1 MQVTRVAPG
10 WPVASLMHR
19 RRVMADRITHVG
31 LDVHEEGIVVA
42 VAEGGLRGE
51 VREYGRIANTAAAL
65 DRLMRKLNGE
75 GVGLRF
81 CYEAGR
87 CGYGIQRH
95 LSAHGHECMVV
106 APSLI
111 PKRAGDRV
119 KTDRRD
125 AASLARLHRA
135 GELTAVWVPDA
146 GHEAMRDLVRAR
158 LDAVHALRR
167 ARQQLS
173 GFLLRQG
180 CHYGRPAW
188 TKLHRRWLA
197 GLKFE
202 QVLHHVVLEDYIQAV
217 EAAEARRDRLTAQI
231 EACLPEW
238 SLAPVVAA
246 LQTMRGMAL
255 VNAAT
260 LIAELGELS
269 RFANPR
275 QLMAYLGL
283 VPSEHSSGASIKRGG
298 LTKAGNSAA
307 RRLLIE
313 AAWCYRFPAGSA
325 ASCCSGRRSSPS
337 RSARSPGRR
346 SCGCAHAIASS
357 PAAANQPMSSRP
369 RSPVNW
375 PALSG
380 PSPGACRRRRADR
393 KKPVIASK
401 GGASGPPNTLL
412 LGKAGGAAAVRRT
425 LDTTICRVADPMQVS
440 GPRQLRDASPVM
452 RFRPAHQRMINRRH
466 DGCASSLARQSLK
479 QPLPMEPQ
487 IHAPATWKGG
497 HERGV

>member
-1 MQVTRVAPG
+1 
-10 WPVASLMHR
+10 MHR
-19 RRVMADRITHVG
+19 RRVVGDRITYVG
-31 LDVHEEGIVVA
+31 LDVHKEGIVVA

-51 VREYGRIANTAAAL
+51 IREYGQIANTPAAL
-65 DRLMRKLNGE
+65 DRLARKLGRD
-75 GVGLRF
+75 GVRLRF
-81 CYEAGR
+81 CYEAGP

-95 LSAHGHECMVV
+95 LSARGHECVVV

-146 GHEAMRDLVRAR
+146 AHEAMRDLVRAR

-173 GFLLRQG
+173 GFLLRHG

-197 GLKFE
+197 SLKFE
-202 QVLHHVVLEDYIQAV
+202 QAVHHLVLEDYVQAV

-231 EACLPEW
+231 AVMLPAW
-238 SLAPVVAA
+238 TLAPVVAA
-246 LQTMRGMAL
+246 LQTLRGMAL

-260 LIAELGELS
+260 LIAELGDLS

-283 VPSEHSSGASIKRGG
+283 VPSEHSSGASVRRGG

-313 AAWCYRFPAGSA
+313 AAWCYRFPA
-325 ASCCSGRRSSPS
+325 RVS
-337 RSARSPGRR
+337 RELLLRQEEQPKPIREIAWKAQLRLCARYRKLARTGKP
-346 SCGCAHAIASS
+346 ANVVTAAIARELAGFIWAIAQRVP
-357 PAAANQPMSSRP
+357 PAAN
-369 RSPVNW
+369 
-375 PALSG
+375 
-380 PSPGACRRRRADR
+380 
-393 KKPVIASK
+393 
-401 GGASGPPNTLL
+401 
-412 LGKAGGAAAVRRT
+412 
-425 LDTTICRVADPMQVS
+425 
-440 GPRQLRDASPVM
+440 
-452 RFRPAHQRMINRRH
+452 
-466 DGCASSLARQSLK
+466 
-479 QPLPMEPQ
+479 
-487 IHAPATWKGG
+487 
-497 HERGV
+497 

>member
-1 MQVTRVAPG
+1 
-10 WPVASLMHR
+10 MHR
-19 RRVMADRITHVG
+19 RRVVGDRITYVG
-31 LDVHEEGIVVA
+31 LDVHKAGIVVA

-51 VREYGRIANTAAAL
+51 VREYGRIANTPGAL
-65 DRLMRKLNGE
+65 DRLTCKLGGE
-75 GVGLRF
+75 GVRLRV
-81 CYEAGR
+81 CYEAGP

-95 LSAHGHECMVV
+95 LSARGHECVVV

-111 PKRAGDRV
+111 PKRAGDRI

-125 AASLARLHRA
+125 AAGLARLHRA

-146 GHEAMRDLVRAR
+146 RHEAMRDLVRAR

-202 QVLHHVVLEDYIQAV
+202 QAVHHIVLEDYIAAV
-217 EAAEARRDRLTAQI
+217 EAAEARRDRLTTQI
-231 EACLPEW
+231 EAMLPDW
-238 SLAPVVAA
+238 TLAPVVAA

-260 LIAELGELS
+260 LIAEVGDFS

-283 VPSEHSSGASIKRGG
+283 VPSEHSSGASLRRGG
-298 LTKAGNSAA
+298 LTKAGNGAA

-313 AAWCYRFPAGSA
+313 AAWCYRFPA
-325 ASCCSGRRSSPS
+325 RVS
-337 RSARSPGRR
+337 RELRLRQEAQPISIREIAWKGQLRLCTRYRKLARTGKP
-346 SCGCAHAIASS
+346 ANVVTAAIA
-357 PAAANQPMSSRP
+357 RE
-369 RSPVNW
+369 
-375 PALSG
+375 L
-380 PSPGACRRRRADR
+380 
-393 KKPVIASK
+393 
-401 GGASGPPNTLL
+401 
-412 LGKAGGAAAVRRT
+412 AGFVWA
-425 LDTTICRVADPMQVS
+425 I
-440 GPRQLRDASPVM
+440 
-452 RFRPAHQRMINRRH
+452 
-466 DGCASSLARQSLK
+466 ARQVA
-479 QPLPMEPQ
+479 
-487 IHAPATWKGG
+487 IPAG
-497 HERGV
+497 